1 MTYDQVIEIE
11 KYLVDLIHKENES
24 GCTVIRWNE
33 VFKWIENV
41 RLIIFDL
48 KPKENDRN
56 NTGIN
61 E

>member
-11 KYLVDLIHKENES
+11 KYLDDLIHKENES
-24 GCTVIRWNE
+24 GCNAVRWTQTIR
-33 VFKWIENV
+33 WIENV

-61 E
+61 